1 MNMLKGVTIGQ
12 HYPADSMIHKMDA
25 RFKIIMILLYVVALF
40 TAAGPISYLLMI
52 LFAIFVIFSAKI
64 PYRLILRGLRPI
76 LWIVGFTLVLHTFST
91 QEGTVIWQWSRF
103 SIYNGGILRGIMMGL
118 RLILLISITSLLT
131 LTTTPIDLTD
141 GLEALLKPFKKIGLP
156 AHELAMMMTIA
167 LRFVP
172 TLIEE
177 ADKIIKAQTARGA
190 DFEEGGLI
198 ARGKSMLPI
207 LVPLFISAFRRADD
221 LAMAMEA
228 RCYRGGEH
236 RTKMKELKSSML
248 DYMGLATLTL
258 LLLLMAFFRFA
269 QIDSWQ
275 ALL

>member
-12 HYPADSMIHKMDA
+12 HYPADSVIHKMDA
-25 RFKIIMILLYVVALF
+25 RFKIVMILLYVIALF
-40 TAAGPISYLLMI
+40 MAAGPISYGLMI
-52 LFAIFVIFSAKI
+52 VFAISVIICSKI
-64 PYRLILRGLRPI
+64 PLKFIIRGLRPI
-76 LWIVGFTLVLHTFST
+76 LWIVGFTLILHTFST
-91 QEGTVIWQWSRF
+91 QEGDLVWQWSRF
-103 SIYNGGILRGIMMGL
+103 SVYNGGILRGVMMGL

-228 RCYRGGEH
+228 RCYRGGEN
-236 RTKMKELKSSML
+236 RTKMKELKSDVR
-248 DYMGLATLTL
+248 DYLGVISLS
-258 LLLLMAFFRFA
+258 LLMAIMMYFRFSKL
-269 QIDSWQ
+269 DSWT

>member
-12 HYPADSMIHKMDA
+12 HYPADSIIHKMDA
-25 RFKIIMILLYVVALF
+25 RYKIIMILLYVIALF
-40 TAAGPISYLLMI
+40 TAAGPISYGIMI
-52 LFAIFVIFSAKI
+52 LFAVFVIISAKI
-64 PYRLILRGLRPI
+64 PIRLIVRGLRPI
-76 LWIVGFTLVLHTFST
+76 LWIVGFTLILHTFST
-91 QEGTVIWQWSRF
+91 QEGDLIWQWARF

-118 RLILLISITSLLT
+118 RLVLLISITSLLT

-236 RTKMKELKSSML
+236 RTKMKELKSGSR
-248 DYMGLATLTL
+248 DYIGLTIL
-258 LLLLMAFFRFA
+258 LLLFSLMALFRFG
-269 QIDSWQ
+269 QVDSWQ

>member
-12 HYPADSMIHKMDA
+12 HYPADSIIHKMDA
-25 RFKIIMILLYVVALF
+25 RFKIVMILLYVIALF
-40 TAAGPISYLLMI
+40 TAAGPISYGLMI
-52 LFAIFVIFSAKI
+52 LFAVFVIVSAKI
-64 PYRLILRGLRPI
+64 PIRLIVRGLRPI
-76 LWIVGFTLVLHTFST
+76 LWIVGFTLILHTFST
-91 QEGTVIWQWSRF
+91 QEGALIWQWSRF

-118 RLILLISITSLLT
+118 RLVLLISITSLLT

-236 RTKMKELKSSML
+236 RTKMKELKSGSR
-248 DYMGLATLTL
+248 DYIGLAIMIL
-258 LLLLMAFFRFA
+258 LFSLMALFRFA
-269 QIDSWQ
+269 QLDSWQ

>member
-12 HYPADSMIHKMDA
+12 HYPADSIIHKMDA
-25 RFKIIMILLYVVALF
+25 RYKIAMILLYVVALF
-40 TAAGPISYLLMI
+40 TAAGPISYLIMM
-52 LFAIFVIFSAKI
+52 LFATITILSAKI
-64 PYRLILRGLRPI
+64 PIKLILRGLRPI
-76 LWIVGFTLVLHTFST
+76 LWIVGFTLILHTFST
-91 QEGTVIWQWSRF
+91 QEGELIWQWSRF
-103 SIYNGGILRGIMMGL
+103 TIYNGGVWRGIMMGL

-141 GLEALLKPFKKIGLP
+141 GLEALLKPYKKIGLP

-198 ARGKSMLPI
+198 ARAKSMLPI

-236 RTKMKELKSSML
+236 RTKMKELRSGTR
-248 DYMGLATLTL
+248 DYIGLTCLIL
-258 LLLLMAFFRFA
+258 LFALMAFLRFA
-269 QIDSWQ
+269 KLDSWQ